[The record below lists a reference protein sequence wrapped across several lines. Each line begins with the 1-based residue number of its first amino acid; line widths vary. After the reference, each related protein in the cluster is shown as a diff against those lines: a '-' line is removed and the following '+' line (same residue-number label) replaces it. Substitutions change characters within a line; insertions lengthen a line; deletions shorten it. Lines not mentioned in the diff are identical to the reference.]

1 MIRFLFKG
9 LLRDKHR
16 SLLPFLITSSGVMLT
31 VIFHAWMTGV
41 IGNSIEFNARFSTG
55 HVKIMTRA
63 YSENASQSPND
74 LAILGTDTLAG
85 IISSLVPEMEFAE
98 RIYFAG
104 IVDVPDLSGETKAQG
119 PAMGIGIDM
128 LSGNMDELERL
139 NIQASL
145 KEGQLPVKKME
156 ALLSKSFADKL
167 GINPGDTMTLVSST
181 MYGEFTLYNFILSG
195 TVEFG
200 TTALDRGTIIA
211 DIQDVREALNMA
223 DAAGEILGFFR
234 AGKYNDEA
242 AKAIAVRFNN
252 QLSSEK
258 DEFSLVMKSLPQLN
272 NMGFLVEYSDKLQ
285 GILVAAFIF
294 SMSIILWNAG
304 LLGGLRRYG
313 EFGMRLAIGEEKGH
327 VYKTMLLESLI
338 IGLFG
343 SLAGVF
349 IGIIISLYLQN
360 KGIDLGFAMNNA
372 SIMMP
377 RVFRAQI
384 TPATWYIGFIPGI
397 ISTQL
402 GTMLAGIGIYKRQTA
417 QLFKELEA

>member
-285 GILVAAFIF
+285 SILVAVFIF

>member
-63 YSENASQSPND
+63 YSENATQSPND

-85 IISSLVPEMEFAE
+85 IISSLVPEMVFAE

-139 NIQASL
+139 NIRESL
-145 KEGQLPVKKME
+145 KEGHLPVKKME

-167 GINPGDTMTLVSST
+167 GINPGDTMTLVSSS

-234 AGKYNDEA
+234 TGKYNDEE

-285 GILVAAFIF
+285 GILVAVFIF
-294 SMSIILWNAG
+294 SMSLILWNAG

-349 IGIIISLYLQN
+349 TGISISLYLQN
-360 KGIDLGFAMNNA
+360 QGIDLGFAMNNA

>member
-16 SLLPFLITSSGVMLT
+16 SLIPFLVTASGVMLT
-31 VIFHAWMTGV
+31 VVFHAWITGV
-41 IGNSIEFNARFSTG
+41 IGNSIEFNARFSAG

-63 YSENASQSPND
+63 YAENATQSPND
-74 LAILGTDTLAG
+74 LAILGTDTLIP
-85 IISSLVPEMEFAE
+85 IIASQWPEMEFAE

-104 IVDVPDLSGETKAQG
+104 IVDVPDSAGETKTQG
-119 PAMGIGIDM
+119 PALGFAIDM
-128 LSGNMDELERL
+128 LSGNKSETERL
-139 NIQASL
+139 NIPSSL
-145 KEGQLPVKKME
+145 KSGKLPEQRDE
-156 ALLSKSFADKL
+156 ALLSKEFADKL
-167 GINPGDTMTLVSST
+167 GLKPGDKMTLVSSS
-181 MYGEFTLYNFILSG
+181 MYGELTLHNFILSG

-211 DIQDVREALNMA
+211 DIEDIREVLNMS

-234 AGKYNDEA
+234 AGTYDDDRARE
-242 AKAIAVRFNN
+242 ITDRFN
-252 QLSSEK
+252 QQYSSEE
-258 DEFSLVMKSLPQLN
+258 DEFSPVMRSLAQDKT
-272 NMGFLVEYSDKLQ
+272 MGFLVEYSGKLQ
-285 GILVAAFIF
+285 ALLVTVFIIA
-294 SMSIILWNAG
+294 MSLILWNTG

-327 VYKTMLLESLI
+327 VYRTMMMESFL

-343 SLAGVF
+343 SVAGVA
-349 IGIIISLYLQN
+349 IGMVISLYLQN
-360 KGIDLGFAMNNA
+360 HGVDLGFMMKNA

-377 RVFRAQI
+377 RVFRAHI
-384 TPATWYIGFIPGI
+384 TPATWIVGFIPGF

>member
-16 SLLPFLITSSGVMLT
+16 SLIPFLVTASGVMLT
-31 VIFHAWMTGV
+31 VVFHAWITGV
-41 IGNSIEFNARFSTG
+41 IGNSIEFNARFSAG

-63 YSENASQSPND
+63 YAENATQSPND
-74 LAILGTDTLAG
+74 LAILGTDTLTPVIA
-85 IISSLVPEMEFAE
+85 SQWPEMEFAE

-104 IVDVPDLSGETKAQG
+104 IVDVPDSAGETKTQG
-119 PAMGIGIDM
+119 PALGFAIDM
-128 LSGNMDELERL
+128 LSGNKSEIERL
-139 NIQASL
+139 NIPSSL
-145 KEGQLPVKKME
+145 KSGKLPEQRDE
-156 ALLSKSFADKL
+156 ALLSKEFADKL
-167 GINPGDTMTLVSST
+167 GLKPGDKMTLVSSS
-181 MYGEFTLYNFILSG
+181 MYGELTLHNFIMSG

-211 DIQDVREALNMA
+211 DIEDIREVLNMS
-223 DAAGEILGFFR
+223 DASGEILGFFR
-234 AGKYNDEA
+234 TGTYDDDRAREMTD
-242 AKAIAVRFNN
+242 RFN
-252 QLSSEK
+252 QQYSSEE
-258 DEFSLVMKSLPQLN
+258 DEFSPVMRSLAQDKA
-272 NMGFLVEYSDKLQ
+272 MGFLVEYSGKLQ
-285 GILVAAFIF
+285 ALLVTVFIIA
-294 SMSIILWNAG
+294 MSLILWNTG

-327 VYKTMLLESLI
+327 VYRTMMMESFL

-343 SLAGVF
+343 SVAGVA
-349 IGIIISLYLQN
+349 IGMSISLYLQN
-360 KGIDLGFAMNNA
+360 HGVDLGFMMKNA

-377 RVFRAQI
+377 RVFRAHI
-384 TPATWYIGFIPGI
+384 TPATWIVGFIPGF

>member
-63 YSENASQSPND
+63 YSENATQSPND

-85 IISSLVPEMEFAE
+85 IISSLVPEMVFAE

-145 KEGQLPVKKME
+145 KEGHLPVKKME

-167 GINPGDTMTLVSST
+167 GINPGDTMTLVSSS

-285 GILVAAFIF
+285 SILVAVFIF

-313 EFGMRLAIGEEKGH
+313 EVGMRLAIGEAKGH
-327 VYKTMLLESLI
+327 VYKTMLLEWLI

-343 SLAGVF
+343 SLAGLF
-349 IGIIISLYLQN
+349 IGICISLYLQN
-360 KGIDLGFAMNNA
+360 HGLDLGFAMNNA

>member
-63 YSENASQSPND
+63 YSENATQSPND

-85 IISSLVPEMEFAE
+85 IISSLVPEMDFAE

-145 KEGQLPVKKME
+145 KEGHLPVKKME

-167 GINPGDTMTLVSST
+167 GINPGRHHD
-181 MYGEFTLYNFILSG
+181 
-195 TVEFG
+195 
-200 TTALDRGTIIA
+200 
-211 DIQDVREALNMA
+211 
-223 DAAGEILGFFR
+223 
-234 AGKYNDEA
+234 
-242 AKAIAVRFNN
+242 
-252 QLSSEK
+252 
-258 DEFSLVMKSLPQLN
+258 PC
-272 NMGFLVEYSDKLQ
+272 
-285 GILVAAFIF
+285 
-294 SMSIILWNAG
+294 
-304 LLGGLRRYG
+304 
-313 EFGMRLAIGEEKGH
+313 
-327 VYKTMLLESLI
+327 
-338 IGLFG
+338 
-343 SLAGVF
+343 
-349 IGIIISLYLQN
+349 
-360 KGIDLGFAMNNA
+360 
-372 SIMMP
+372 
-377 RVFRAQI
+377 
-384 TPATWYIGFIPGI
+384 
-397 ISTQL
+397 
-402 GTMLAGIGIYKRQTA
+402 
-417 QLFKELEA
+417 

>member
-1 MIRFLFKG
+1 MIKFLLKG
-9 LLRDKHR
+9 LFRDRHR
-16 SLLPFLITSSGVMLT
+16 SLLPYLVISSGVMLT

-41 IGNSIEFNARFSTG
+41 IRNSIEFNARFSTG

-63 YSENASQSPND
+63 YAENASQSPID
-74 LAILGTDTLAG
+74 LAVLGFDTLAD
-85 IISSLVPEMEFAE
+85 IISREIPEMDFAQ

-104 IVDVPDLSGETKAQG
+104 IIDVPDKSGETKAQG

-128 LSGNMDELERL
+128 LSGNLSEIERL
-139 NIQASL
+139 NIPASL
-145 KEGQLPVKKME
+145 KDGRMPQQRKQ
-156 ALLSKSFADKL
+156 ALLSKAFADKL
-167 GINPGDTMTLVSST
+167 GINTGDTMTLVSSS
-181 MYGEFTLYNFILSG
+181 MYGEFTLYNFILCG

-211 DIQDVREALNMA
+211 DINDVREALNMT
-223 DAAGEILGFFR
+223 DATGEILGFLR
-234 AGKYNDEA
+234 TGNYDNELSL
-242 AKAIAVRFNN
+242 AIADRFNR
-252 QLSSEK
+252 QYSSED
-258 DEFSLVMKSLPQLN
+258 DEFSLVMKSLTQLN

-285 GILVAAFIF
+285 GLLVAVFILA
-294 SMSIILWNAG
+294 MSLILWNAG

-327 VYKTMLLESLI
+327 VYRSIMAESLI

-343 SLAGVF
+343 SITGLLVGMVIA
-349 IGIIISLYLQN
+349 LYLQN
-360 KGIDLGFAMNNA
+360 HGVDLGFMMKNA

-377 RVFRAQI
+377 GVFRAQI
-384 TPATWYIGFIPGI
+384 TPQTWYIGFIPGF
-397 ISTQL
+397 ISSQI

>member
-16 SLLPFLITSSGVMLT
+16 SLLPFLVISSGVMLT
-31 VIFHAWMTGV
+31 VVFHAWMTGV

-63 YSENASQSPND
+63 YAENATQSPID
-74 LAILGTDTLAG
+74 LSIIGTDTLKNN
-85 IISSLVPEMEFAE
+85 ISSEFPEMDFAE

-104 IVDVPDLSGETKAQG
+104 IIDVADKVGETKAQG

-128 LSGNMDELERL
+128 LSGNMSEIERL
-139 NIQASL
+139 NITSSL
-145 KEGQLPVKKME
+145 KNGHLPLKRKE
-156 ALLSKSFADKL
+156 ALLSKAFADKL
-167 GINPGDTMTLVSST
+167 GLSPGDTMTLVTTS
-181 MYGEFTLYNFILSG
+181 MYGEFTLFNFILSG

-211 DIQDVREALNMA
+211 DITDAREALNMENA
-223 DAAGEILGFFR
+223 SSEILGFFR
-234 AGKYNDEA
+234 EGSYDNEKAQ
-242 AKAIAVRFNN
+242 AIAERFNN
-252 QLSSEK
+252 RFSAEN
-258 DEFSLVMKSLPQLN
+258 DEFSLIMKSLPQLN

-285 GILVAAFIF
+285 GILVAVFIF
-294 SMSIILWNAG
+294 AMSLILWNAG

-327 VYKTMLLESLI
+327 IYKTMMMESLI

-343 SLAGVF
+343 SAAGV
-349 IGIIISLYLQN
+349 ITGMVISLYLQN
-360 KGIDLGFAMNNA
+360 HGIDLGFAMKNA

-377 RVFRAQI
+377 GVFRAQI
-384 TPATWYIGFIPGI
+384 TPAAWYIGFIPGLF
-397 ISTQL
+397 SSQL